1 MGRSSSLKS
10 NEAVPVPKDGPIHYF
25 VQNGEIDDGAAIGMK
40 TSVELLSK
48 ATGEA
53 PDSSLSNVLWSVLVN
68 SDQLRPQLQA
78 LQAYRSKLLQA
89 KDAADERDKHELI
102 GTYRL
107 LLEWSLSNDIPTPLR
122 RAILSNLET
131 LNSVIAQEAL
141 IIREQ
146 VVNSSLDDASNKQ
159 RQWSNP
165 LQTLFE
171 MLNYEP
177 TRQVIVE
184 DGSMSLNTLKL
195 LLREAS
201 VLEPILDE
209 ASFYN
214 TTDNEQPQSV
224 LTNRSFIAA
233 MESCVLIASTLK
245 LFLAPVL
252 SFTREYTLDLAS
264 LVHLMNVFS
273 WKALTCRGMPADEL
287 NVIGVVFGQTL
298 VFEWKCAALE
308 RESSSSSLIAEKAAS
323 TVSKVTK
330 DALLPH
336 QNKLAAVQ
344 GITATLS
351 NEALVSQSP
360 PLFNHP
366 IASYLLEQCQRAPGS
381 TVRLAALR
389 ALNTLVNRCLAFISA
404 DLLGESHVIY
414 INELANG
421 TLDVVLQAWENPP
434 GRQVA
439 TAVPG
444 LFRSLIKLLRNCGDK
459 SGASDMTLK
468 ALVKR
473 ILDLPP
479 NQKVRTVRV
488 LRLL

>member
-1 MGRSSSLKS
+1 MPS
-10 NEAVPVPKDGPIHYF
+10 DGPIYYF
-25 VQNGEIDDGAAIGMK
+25 VQKHGKIDDKGAVGVKA
-40 TSVELLSK
+40 SVELLSSATRQAAGDSPSK
-48 ATGEA
+48 A
-53 PDSSLSNVLWSVLVN
+53 LWSILVN

-89 KDAADERDKHELI
+89 KDVADDVSEKHELI

-107 LLEWSLSNDIPTPLR
+107 LLEWSLSDNIPTPLR

-131 LNSVIAQEAL
+131 LNSVIGHEAF

-146 VVNSSLDDASNKQ
+146 VVDSSLDDASNKQ
-159 RQWSNP
+159 RYWSNP

-177 TRQVIVE
+177 TRLVIVE
-184 DGSMSLNTLKL
+184 DGIMSLKTLKL
-195 LLREAS
+195 LVREAS
-201 VLEPILDE
+201 VLEPVLDE
-209 ASFYN
+209 TSFFN
-214 TTDNEQPQSV
+214 QADNEQPKSV
-224 LTNRSFIAA
+224 SNRSAVAA

-252 SFTREYTLDLAS
+252 SFTKDYTLDLSPFVNLLNA
-264 LVHLMNVFS
+264 FS

-287 NVIGVVFGQTL
+287 NVIGVVYGQTL
-298 VFEWKCAALE
+298 FFDWKCTTLE
-308 RESSSSSLIAEKAAS
+308 RESSPSSLIAEEAAS
-323 TVSKVTK
+323 TVNTVTQE
-330 DALLPH
+330 DLLPH

-360 PLFNHP
+360 PLFSHP

-381 TVRLAALR
+381 IVRLAALR
-389 ALNTLVNRCLAFISA
+389 ALNTLINRCLAFISA
-404 DLLGESHVIY
+404 DLLEESHVVY
-414 INELANG
+414 INELASG

-439 TAVPG
+439 TAVPL
-444 LFRSLIKLLRNCGDK
+444 LFRNLIKLLRNFDDK
-459 SGASDMTLK
+459 SGASDVTLNT
-468 ALVKR
+468 LVKR

-479 NQKVRTVRV
+479 NQKVRMTRV